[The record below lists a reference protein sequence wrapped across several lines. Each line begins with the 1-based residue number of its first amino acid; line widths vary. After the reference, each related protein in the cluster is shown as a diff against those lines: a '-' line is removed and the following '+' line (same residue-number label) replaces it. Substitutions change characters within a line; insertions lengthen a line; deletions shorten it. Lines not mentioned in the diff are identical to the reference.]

1 VVDKRPSVRTLLLTG
16 PGGAGTS
23 TLAAA
28 AAVRSARA
36 GRHTLLLS
44 RQAVPVPGLDDVPNL
59 DVVRVDPQA
68 SVERLWGGTSGAVSA
83 VVPHL
88 NLPPESSVV
97 PIPGTADLA
106 LFAELARAEADLV
119 VLDAGPLEAMAAL
132 VALPATLRWWLDQ
145 LMPPGM
151 RALGAVRTAAVAAGA
166 AKRGPVDAALAAVP
180 AVEAL
185 LARNRLAEPTT
196 VCLVA
201 EPRRTSVAPLR
212 TAVTTLALHGLPTA
226 ALLTRVLP
234 LGDAGEW
241 ATRRAAEQDAVLTE
255 LAQVAPLHRV
265 PEAAVGPADVDD
277 LAGLL
282 DGFAPPAA
290 VPPEAPAAER
300 SDGAWQLT
308 VPLPFAERTEVRLTR
323 WVDDLVVSVGDA
335 RRSIRLDALLRR
347 CEVTGGRLVDPGT
360 PDARLV
366 VGFRPDAKLW
376 PADLLAAEAMAPKE
390 GTP

>member
-1 VVDKRPSVRTLLLTG
+1 MRTLLLTG

-36 GRHTLLLS
+36 GRRTLLLT
-44 RQAVPVPGLDDVPNL
+44 RQAARVPGLDDVEGL
-59 DVVRVDPQA
+59 DVLRVDAQA
-68 SVERLWGGTSGAVSA
+68 SFERLWGGTAGAVGA

-88 NLPPESSVV
+88 TLPPDSSVV

-132 VALPATLRWWLDQ
+132 VSLPSSLRWWLDQ
-145 LMPPGM
+145 AMPPGM

-180 AVEAL
+180 VVEKL
-185 LARNRLAEPTT
+185 LNSDRLADPTT

-201 EPRRTSVAPLR
+201 EPRRANVASLR
-212 TAVTTLALHGLPTA
+212 GAVTTLALHGLATGA
-226 ALLTRVLP
+226 VLSRVLP
-234 LGDAGEW
+234 LGDQGEW
-241 ATRRAAEQDAVLTE
+241 SARRAAEQDAVLRE
-255 LAQVAPLHRV
+255 LAEVAPLHRIA
-265 PEAAVGPADVDD
+265 EHAVGPEDVDG

-282 DGFAPPAA
+282 DGFELPAA
-290 VPPEAPAAER
+290 AAPEAPAAER
-300 SDGAWQLT
+300 HDGAWQLT
-308 VPLPFAERTEVRLTR
+308 VPLPFAERSAVRLTR

-360 PDARLV
+360 PLARLV
-366 VGFRPDAKLW
+366 VGFRPDPQLW
-376 PADLLAAEAMAPKE
+376 PADLLAAEE
-390 GTP
+390 RTS